1 MLKYFF
7 NFFITLLFNFRNVIF
22 EKQKVKIF
30 CDFFSKIFFEE
41 NKEVGHD
48 FTTKQNF
55 IVNSFYVICD
65 NLKSELSLRGQT
77 YEVIVEPFRI
87 FFDSEMS
94 KEQKKKAIQKLMD
107 IYKDDIDVD
116 IFEDEFEQFSLFL
129 KENKDTIKTIPE
141 IHKAAKEMSCTF
153 PNVEVLLKF
162 FRTIPLSN
170 ASGERSFSVLKRV
183 KNYLRSTMGEDR
195 LNDMAILYIEKDIF
209 NQINTDKV
217 IDEFAKNK
225 ARRKFI

>member
-1 MLKYFF
+1 M
-7 NFFITLLFNFRNVIF
+7 I
-22 EKQKVKIF
+22 
-30 CDFFSKIFFEE
+30 FFSKIFFDE

-129 KENKDTIKTIPE
+129 KENKDTIKTTRNP
-141 IHKAAKEMSCTF
+141 
-153 PNVEVLLKF
+153 
-162 FRTIPLSN
+162 
-170 ASGERSFSVLKRV
+170 
-183 KNYLRSTMGEDR
+183 
-195 LNDMAILYIEKDIF
+195 
-209 NQINTDKV
+209 
-217 IDEFAKNK
+217 
-225 ARRKFI
+225 